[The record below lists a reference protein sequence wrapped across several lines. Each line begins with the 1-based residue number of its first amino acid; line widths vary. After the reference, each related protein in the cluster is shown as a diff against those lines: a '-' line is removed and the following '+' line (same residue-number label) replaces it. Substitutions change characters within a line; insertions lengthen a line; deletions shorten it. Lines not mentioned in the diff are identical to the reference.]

1 MLDEGVSMDSDLDND
16 AGRRSNRVDNAG
28 RLRFE
33 DLATDA
39 LRYWEPRRWIYNAV
53 LLAVVVIHFVV
64 DWQTARVLIA
74 PESLLQLFV
83 FAVLANIAYCAA
95 YAIDVFV
102 QFSELR
108 SRWARWRWL
117 VLVLGIA
124 FGSVIA
130 HFIMT
135 GMIQGATR

>member
-1 MLDEGVSMDSDLDND
+1 MVSAPEND
-16 AGRRSNRVDNAG
+16 MSGRPSFG
-28 RLRFE
+28 

-53 LLAVVVIHFVV
+53 LLAVVVIHFIV
-64 DWQTARVLIA
+64 DWQTARALMA
-74 PESLLQLFV
+74 PEHLLQLFV

-95 YAIDVFV
+95 YVSDVFV
-102 QFSELR
+102 QFSALR
-108 SRWARWRWL
+108 SKWTRWRWS

-124 FGSVIA
+124 FGAVIA

-135 GMIQGATR
+135 DIIRGAAQ